1 MEKFGIFNLLSA
13 LSQLTGDFAANAQ
26 APAETQSPAP
36 IEQEAPLASG
46 TGKPQTTGVFTPEQR
61 KERAAQVLER
71 HEQIARRLRKK

>member
-26 APAETQSPAP
+26 ATAETQSPAP
-36 IEQEAPLASG
+36 NGQEAPPAFDA
-46 TGKPQTTGVFTPEQR
+46 GKPQTTGVFTPEQR

-71 HEQIARRLRKK
+71 HEQIARRLREK